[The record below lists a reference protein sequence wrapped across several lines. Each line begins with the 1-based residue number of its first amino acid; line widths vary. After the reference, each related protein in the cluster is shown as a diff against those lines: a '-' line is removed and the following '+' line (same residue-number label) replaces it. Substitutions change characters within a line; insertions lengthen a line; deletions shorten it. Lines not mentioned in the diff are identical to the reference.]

1 MVFSRYVTI
10 QSLDNE
16 NYIMINSISG
26 AVDII
31 EQKSKDIID
40 HIKDG
45 IYEPVNDDKE
55 LLQQLADRGYIF
67 NNVDDESKYIDKVF
81 NIYSKVIDR
90 KMAKIVICPTL
101 SCNLRCVY
109 CFESLDIRSSKK
121 VMTIQEIDN
130 IFKHID
136 TILKEK
142 DLEGYEI
149 ELFGGEPLLPS
160 TYEVNKHIFELSRSK
175 GKGISIIS
183 NGTNIHYYADLLKE
197 FRETINNIQ
206 ITVDGIKTIHDK
218 RRIKIDKS
226 GTFETICEGID
237 ELLDIGI
244 KVGVR
249 INLDKENIDY
259 LKELVGYFEERGWD
273 KNKYFHADVA
283 PVVDHTCD
291 QISDDIM
298 KENEIIRKIQKDF
311 QMQNNKGYFNLNLFS
326 VLNHINNILNNES
339 EEVYIPSFH
348 YCEGNRM
355 EFYVFSLDGYV
366 YLCPEAVGVK
376 EARIGEF
383 GENLKLYDSIEHWEK
398 RNILTIEKCKSCEI
412 APFCGGGCPFA
423 SLKVKNDINEPL
435 CADSKEVLKDYI
447 ESIKTLLLSKYI

>member
-175 GKGISIIS
+175 G
-183 NGTNIHYYADLLKE
+183 
-197 FRETINNIQ
+197 R
-206 ITVDGIKTIHDK
+206 
-218 RRIKIDKS
+218 
-226 GTFETICEGID
+226 
-237 ELLDIGI
+237 
-244 KVGVR
+244 
-249 INLDKENIDY
+249 
-259 LKELVGYFEERGWD
+259 
-273 KNKYFHADVA
+273 
-283 PVVDHTCD
+283 
-291 QISDDIM
+291 
-298 KENEIIRKIQKDF
+298 
-311 QMQNNKGYFNLNLFS
+311 
-326 VLNHINNILNNES
+326 
-339 EEVYIPSFH
+339 
-348 YCEGNRM
+348 
-355 EFYVFSLDGYV
+355 VFL
-366 YLCPEAVGVK
+366 
-376 EARIGEF
+376 
-383 GENLKLYDSIEHWEK
+383 
-398 RNILTIEKCKSCEI
+398 
-412 APFCGGGCPFA
+412 
-423 SLKVKNDINEPL
+423 
-435 CADSKEVLKDYI
+435 
-447 ESIKTLLLSKYI
+447 